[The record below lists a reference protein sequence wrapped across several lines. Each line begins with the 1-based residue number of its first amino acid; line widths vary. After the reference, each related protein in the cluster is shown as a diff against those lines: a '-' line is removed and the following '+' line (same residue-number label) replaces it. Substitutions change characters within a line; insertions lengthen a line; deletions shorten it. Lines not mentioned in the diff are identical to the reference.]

1 MKPQYIDPDGVP
13 MFSMDDIDI
22 YGFPE
27 HYGYTKYDVIASKH
41 PVMVS
46 DYKME
51 QERYF
56 YKIHRYDRLSRFKS
70 TMFQLIGFKGNVPE
84 QIILMVNTNLKK
96 FNNLWDD
103 VRFILKSNNCS
114 KYYDQI
120 PFILFKL
127 NFGRLFDIKHET
139 ISLLINDFLK
149 IQDKFDHTKTELKRR
164 YFPNIRFIVFKIL
177 EARSIIPNYHV
188 PFVRTQR
195 KKKSLNLIWDS
206 LTI

>member
-1 MKPQYIDPDGVP
+1 MKPLYVDPDGTP
-13 MFSMDDIDI
+13 IFSMADIDI

-27 HYGYTKYDVIASKH
+27 HFGYTRYDVVASKD

-46 DYKME
+46 DYNME
-51 QERYF
+51 QERFF
-56 YKIHRYDRLSRFKS
+56 YKIHRYDRLARFKS
-70 TMFQLIGFKGNVPE
+70 TMYQLIGYKGNVPE
-84 QIILMVNTNLKK
+84 QIILMVSSNMKK
-96 FNNLWDD
+96 INNLWND

-127 NFGRLFDIKHET
+127 GFGKLFEIKIET
-139 ISLLINDFLK
+139 IEILINDFRAL
-149 IQDKFDHTKTELKRR
+149 QEKFNHTKTELKRR

-177 EARSIIPNYHV
+177 EARSITPNYHV

-195 KKKSLNLIWDS
+195 KNLSLNLIWDS